1 MLNLDFEL
9 DGSDIVSDE
18 QTNAKVVLSVHTI
31 VDIPVEPEKNVA
43 QATRE
48 YVDVTMGDDLVKFI
62 DGCTVE
68 SEVIEVED
76 HDD

>member
-1 MLNLDFEL
+1 MTNLDFEL

-18 QTNAKVVLSVHTI
+18 QTSAKVVLSVHTI
-31 VDIPVEPEKNVA
+31 VDIPVEPKKNVA

-76 HDD
+76 NDD

>member
-1 MLNLDFEL
+1 MINLDFEL

-18 QTNAKVVLSVHTI
+18 QTSAKVVLSVHTI
-31 VDIPVEPEKNVA
+31 VDIPVEPKKNVA

-76 HDD
+76 NDD